1 MTDEDAAELRRLIP
15 RLLAVLSAV
24 ASGDQDP
31 TEAEVAYRQLH
42 GDVRAI
48 LSKYGEACICPWP
61 NVYGWAGT
69 AAKDENWQ
77 VSLANRAARARIL
90 CRLDEPPPWTLE
102 DYYRNGD
109 PDDVPFWSEFAAGLP
124 PTKQVILDASLTRE
138 LAFRGLDILGD
149 WTKGHPMPCSDK
161 PGARTRVFMFKI
173 RQGSGAGEVV
183 VRVFFTSGSAYR
195 LILLHGY
202 DKGADPDDA
211 REQGEAAEAC
221 ARLQDLLNQRAAGA
235 AKP

>member
-15 RLLAVLSAV
+15 ELLSLLSAV

-31 TEAEVAYRQLH
+31 SAAAVTYRQLH
-42 GDVRAI
+42 SDVRAI
-48 LSKYGEACICPWP
+48 LSKYGEPCICPWP

-69 AAKDENWQ
+69 AAKDENWE
-77 VSLANRAARARIL
+77 VALAKRAARARIL
-90 CRLDEPPPWTLE
+90 CGLDEPPPWTLE

-109 PDDVPFWSEFAAGLP
+109 PDDVPFWHDFVDGLAP
-124 PTKQVILDASLTRE
+124 EKQAILDISLTRE

-161 PGARTRVFMFKI
+161 PGARTRVFMFKV

-183 VRVFFTSGSAYR
+183 LRIFFTTRSAYR
-195 LILLHGY
+195 LVLLHGY
-202 DKGADPDDA
+202 DKGADPGDA
-211 REQGEAAEAC
+211 REQREAAEAC
-221 ARLQDLLNQRAAGA
+221 ARLEDLLSQRASG
-235 AKP
+235 